1 MEGTIGEIRM
11 FAGNFAPYEWA
22 FCAGQ
27 TFAIQA
33 YTALYAVIGT
43 YYGGDGRSTFKLPD
57 LQGRTIVGAGQGAGL
72 SLYNI
77 GTSVGVEGVSID
89 TTQMPMHTHAVN
101 YAQTGSASVA
111 IKASADQSG
120 EPNPSGNLLGA
131 PAAVSETLY
140 STPVPPKQ
148 PVAMGQ
154 GTLKVNS
161 VSGPQLTGL
170 TVQSTGGSGA
180 ILVHE
185 NRQPGLALNYVICIN
200 GIFPARN

>member
-11 FAGNFAPYEWA
+11 FAGNFAPYSWA

-27 TFAIQA
+27 TFSIRT
-33 YTALYAVIGT
+33 YTALYAIIGT
-43 YYGGDGRSTFKLPD
+43 YYGGDGTNTFKLPD
-57 LQGRTIVGAGQGAGL
+57 LQGRAIVGAGQGAGL
-72 SLYNI
+72 STYNI
-77 GTSVGVEGVSID
+77 GNSVGVEGVAIN
-89 TTQMPMHTHAVN
+89 TTQIPAHTHVLN

-120 EPNPSGNLLGA
+120 EPSPSGNLLGA

-140 STPVPPKQ
+140 SNPIPPKQ

-170 TVQSTGGSGA
+170 TVQPTGGSGPT
-180 ILVHE
+180 LVHE

-200 GIFPARN
+200 GIFPARD

>member
-11 FAGNFAPYEWA
+11 FAGNFAPYSWS

-27 TFAIQA
+27 TFSIQT
-33 YTALYAVIGT
+33 YTALYAIVGT

-57 LQGRTIVGAGQGAGL
+57 LQGRAIVGTGQGAGL
-72 SLYNI
+72 SGYTI
-77 GTSVGVEGVSID
+77 GDIEGVESAPIAFS
-89 TTQMPMHTHAVN
+89 QMPIHTHTLN
-101 YAQTGSASVA
+101 YAQVGSATVT

-120 EPNPSGNLLGA
+120 EPSPSGNLLGA

-140 STPVPPKQ
+140 SNPVAPKQ

-161 VSGPQLTGL
+161 VNGPQLTAL
-170 TVQSTGGSGA
+170 TVLATGGTSPA
-180 ILVHE
+180 VHE

-200 GIFPARN
+200 GIFPARD

>member
-11 FAGNFAPYEWA
+11 FAGNFAPYSWA

-27 TFAIQA
+27 AFSIRT
-33 YTALYAVIGT
+33 YTALYAIIGT
-43 YYGGDGRSTFKLPD
+43 YYGGDGTTTFKLPD
-57 LQGRTIVGAGQGAGL
+57 LQGRTIVGVGQGAGL
-72 SLYNI
+72 SPYNI
-77 GTSVGVEGVSID
+77 GNSVGVEGVPID
-89 TTQMPMHTHAVN
+89 TTQIPAHTHAVT
-101 YAQTGSASVA
+101 YTQTGSASVA

-120 EPNPSGNLLGA
+120 EPSPSGNLLGA

-140 STPVPPKQ
+140 STPIPPNQ

-170 TVQSTGGSGA
+170 TVQPTGGSGSTLA
-180 ILVHE
+180 HE

-200 GIFPARN
+200 GIFPARD